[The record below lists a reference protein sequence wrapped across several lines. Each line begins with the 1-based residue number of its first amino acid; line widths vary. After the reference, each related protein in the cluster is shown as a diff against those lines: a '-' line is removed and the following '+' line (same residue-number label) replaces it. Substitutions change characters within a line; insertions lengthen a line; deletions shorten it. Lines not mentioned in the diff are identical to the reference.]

1 MPKGEKLMK
10 HYTETFEY
18 ATFDKCGK
26 TVPYRIHYPEHRD
39 ENGKCPAVLF
49 LHGAGERG
57 TDNNLQLRIGL
68 DVAMKDADSPLHDAL
83 IIAPQVEMDEHQNEK
98 WVYSDWTLGNYKMD
112 EIEESVWV
120 KSAVAILREKI
131 AECNVDESRVYIM
144 GISMGGFG
152 SWYTMAKYPEL
163 FAAGF
168 PCCGAG
174 DPSKVDILKNI
185 PIFTFHGEV
194 DDVVPVSGTREMV
207 AAIKAAGGDKIFY
220 KEYPGV
226 NHWSWDLAY
235 GEKEIIKEMFTIR
248 KG

>member
-1 MPKGEKLMK
+1 MN
-10 HYTETFEY
+10 YTETFEY
-18 ATFDKCGK
+18 GNFDKFGRN
-26 TVPYRIHYPEHRD
+26 VPYRIHYPVNRD

-57 TDNNLQLRIGL
+57 TDNWQQLRIGL
-68 DVAMKDADSPLHDAL
+68 DVALADPDSPLHDAL
-83 IIAPQVEMDEHQNEK
+83 IIAPQVDLEGEEK
-98 WVYSDWTLGNYKMD
+98 WVYSDWTKGNYRMD

-131 AECNVDESRVYIM
+131 EELDVDTERVYIM

-152 SWYTMAKYPEL
+152 TWYTLAKYPEL

-174 DPSKVDILKNI
+174 DPTKVDILKEI
-185 PIFTFHGEV
+185 PIFTFHGEI
-194 DDVVPVSGTREMV
+194 DDVVPVCGTREMV
-207 AAIKAAGGDKIFY
+207 AEIKKAGGDKIFY

-235 GEKEIIKEMFTIR
+235 GEKEAIRAMFECR
-248 KG
+248 KNR

>member
-1 MPKGEKLMK
+1 MN
-10 HYTETFEY
+10 YTETFEFDN
-18 ATFDKCGK
+18 FDKFGK
-26 TVPYRIHYPEHRD
+26 NVPFRIHHPVNRD

-57 TDNNLQLRIGL
+57 TDNCLQLRIGL
-68 DVAMKDADSPLHDAL
+68 DVAMADADSPLHDAL
-83 IIAPQVEMDEHQNEK
+83 IIAPQVEMDEHQQER
-98 WVYSDWTLGNYKMD
+98 WVYTDWGLGNYNMD
-112 EIEESVWV
+112 ELEESVWI
-120 KSAVAILREKI
+120 KSAVAILRECIEKY
-131 AECNVDESRVYIM
+131 NVDENRVYIM

-185 PIFTFHGEV
+185 PIFTFHGEI
-194 DDVVPVSGTREMV
+194 DDVVPVGGTREMV

-226 NHWSWDLAY
+226 NHWSWDAAY
-235 GEKEIIKEMFTIR
+235 GEKEIIKKMFECR
-248 KG
+248 KNG

>member
-1 MPKGEKLMK
+1 MN
-10 HYTETFEY
+10 YTETFEY
-18 ATFDKCGK
+18 GNFDKFGRN
-26 TVPYRIHYPEHRD
+26 VPFRIHYPVKRD

-57 TDNNLQLRIGL
+57 TDNWQQLRIGL
-68 DVAMKDADSPLHDAL
+68 DVALSDVESPLHDAL
-83 IIAPQVEMDEHQNEK
+83 IIAPQVDLEGEEK
-98 WVYSDWTLGNYKMD
+98 WVYSDWTKGNYRMD
-112 EIEESVWV
+112 DLEESVWV

-131 AECNVDESRVYIM
+131 EEFNVDTERVYIM

-152 SWYTMAKYPEL
+152 TWYTLAKYPEL

-174 DPSKVDILKNI
+174 DPTKVDILKEI

-207 AAIKAAGGDKIFY
+207 AEIKKAGGEKIFY

-235 GEKEIIKEMFTIR
+235 GEKEAIRAMFECR
-248 KG
+248 KNR

>member
-1 MPKGEKLMK
+1 MV
-10 HYTETFEY
+10 YTETFEY
-18 ATFDKCGK
+18 GSFDKYGRE
-26 TVPYRIHYPEHRD
+26 VPYRIHYPVKRD

-57 TDNNLQLRIGL
+57 TDNWQQLRIGL
-68 DVAMKDADSPLHDAL
+68 DVAMADEDSPLHDAL
-83 IIAPQVEMDEHQNEK
+83 IIAPQVDLEK
-98 WVYSDWTLGNYKMD
+98 RWVETDWNLGNYSMD
-112 EIEESVWV
+112 ELEESVWI
-120 KSAVAILREKI
+120 KSAVAILLEK
-131 AECNVDESRVYIM
+131 AEELNVDKERIYIM

-152 SWYTMAKYPEL
+152 TWYTLAKYPEI

-174 DPSKVDILKNI
+174 DPTKVDILKNI

-194 DDVVPVSGTREMV
+194 DDVVPCSGTREMV

-235 GEKEIIKEMFTIR
+235 GEKEIIREMFKCR
-248 KG
+248 KNG